1 MTLSLDP
8 SAGRS
13 HDLRINL
20 LLGIANWFIFLDHIP
35 GNAVNLLTIRNFGFS
50 GATDL
55 FVFVAGYAV
64 AQIYGAM
71 MLERGFL
78 IGATRILRRVGQLYA
93 AYIVLFVV
101 YVEVIGNVAAQ
112 YAATDIIGEYNVT
125 GIVDHPTRTLYHA
138 LLLQAKPL
146 NLDGLQVFMVLMAF
160 FPPALWAMLRRP
172 HLTLAAS
179 VALYAAAR
187 FFDWGLSSFP
197 AGRWAFNPFCWQLLF
212 LLGAWFAVIGK
223 QLVQPLYR
231 WPLLRAAAVAYLL
244 LALAITLAQHIPL
257 LALMMPDGLIEQFVH
272 SDKEH
277 LALHR
282 LVHFLAL
289 AFVFTWLVP
298 RDWQGLDAAAL
309 RPVIKCGDEW
319 LAAFCAGVFLS
330 FAGHFVLI
338 TGPDSI
344 LMQIAVSLAGLLGMT
359 AVAYYVSWSR
369 RQDRRPVVAG
379 A

>member
-112 YAATDIIGEYNVT
+112 YA
-125 GIVDHPTRTLYHA
+125 
-138 LLLQAKPL
+138 
-146 NLDGLQVFMVLMAF
+146 
-160 FPPALWAMLRRP
+160 
-172 HLTLAAS
+172 
-179 VALYAAAR
+179 
-187 FFDWGLSSFP
+187 
-197 AGRWAFNPFCWQLLF
+197 
-212 LLGAWFAVIGK
+212 
-223 QLVQPLYR
+223 
-231 WPLLRAAAVAYLL
+231 
-244 LALAITLAQHIPL
+244 
-257 LALMMPDGLIEQFVH
+257 
-272 SDKEH
+272 
-277 LALHR
+277 
-282 LVHFLAL
+282 
-289 AFVFTWLVP
+289 
-298 RDWQGLDAAAL
+298 
-309 RPVIKCGDEW
+309 
-319 LAAFCAGVFLS
+319 
-330 FAGHFVLI
+330 
-338 TGPDSI
+338 
-344 LMQIAVSLAGLLGMT
+344 
-359 AVAYYVSWSR
+359 
-369 RQDRRPVVAG
+369 
-379 A
+379 